1 MSILFVWAEGVDY
14 LCDTHSK
21 IIASMTVD
29 TENAEPK
36 SRYLVLH
43 ILCWAVLIV
52 TPMFFHSSGDDWL
65 VVLNRYMRWLGNP
78 LAYLLVFYLN
88 YLWLVPR
95 FLLKKNDWKMFL
107 FINLLALICGVF
119 MVDVWHCCAVHLL
132 PSLNDIPSR
141 RPTFKF
147 QRYFWAVL
155 TLILIISL
163 AVAVRMIQRWQ
174 HIEEAR
180 KEAETARAEAELS
193 NLRNQLNPHF
203 LLNTLN
209 NIYALIA
216 FDQEKA
222 QTAVGELSK
231 LLRHVLYENQ
241 QDFVPLCKE
250 ADFMRNYIELMKIR
264 LTDNVKVTANINVQ
278 PNDSTPVAPLIFISL
293 IENAFKHGISPQGK
307 GDIKIDL
314 SQANGEISCEIRNTC
329 YPKRENDKSGSG
341 IGLEQ
346 VSRRL
351 ELMYPDRYTWEQGKS
366 EDGSEYFS
374 KIIIKK
380 K

>member
-1 MSILFVWAEGVDY
+1 MSNDLDK
-14 LCDTHSK
+14 TK
-21 IIASMTVD
+21 I
-29 TENAEPK
+29 K
-36 SRYLVLH
+36 SRYLILH
-43 ILCWAVLIV
+43 LLCWAVLIAI
-52 TPMFFHSSGDDWL
+52 PLFFHSSNDDWQT
-65 VVLNRYMRWLGNP
+65 VWNRYIRWLGNP
-78 LAYLLVFYLN
+78 LAYILVFYLN
-88 YLWLVPR
+88 YLLVVPR
-95 FLLKKNDWKMFL
+95 YLLKRNWKMFL
-107 FINLLALICGVF
+107 LTNMIVIVGGIFVMDLWHWSGVQ
-119 MVDVWHCCAVHLL
+119 LL
-132 PSLNDIPSR
+132 PEIHNVHPN
-141 RPTFKF
+141 RPYVTFP
-147 QRYFWAVL
+147 RYFWAIL

-163 AVAVRMIQRWQ
+163 AVAVRMIQHWH
-174 HIEEAR
+174 HIEEVR
-180 KEAETARAEAELS
+180 QEAETARAEAELS
-193 NLRNQLNPHF
+193 NLRNQMNPHF

-216 FDQEKA
+216 FDQDKA

-264 LTDNVKVTANINVQ
+264 VTDNVKIDANLNVA

-293 IENAFKHGISPQGK
+293 IENAFKHGISPQGS
-307 GDIKIDL
+307 GEIKIDL
-314 SQANGEISCEIRNTC
+314 NQVNGDITCEITNTC

-351 ELMYPDRYTWEQGKS
+351 ELMYPDRYTWEKGTTADGKQ
-366 EDGSEYFS
+366 YHS

-380 K
+380 EQKS

>member
-1 MSILFVWAEGVDY
+1 MTTSLIE
-14 LCDTHSK
+14 SK
-21 IIASMTVD
+21 
-29 TENAEPK
+29 PK
-36 SRYLVLH
+36 NRYLVLH
-43 ILCWAVLIV
+43 ALCWALLIIV
-52 TPMFFHSSGDDWL
+52 PMFFHSSNDDWL
-65 VVLNRYMRWLGNP
+65 TVWNRYVRWLGNP
-78 LAYLLVFYLN
+78 LAYMLVFYLN

-95 FLLKKNDWKMFL
+95 FLLKKRDWKMFIL
-107 FINLLALICGVF
+107 INLLVLVTGILLT
-119 MVDVWHCCAVHLL
+119 DIWHWCVVQFL
-132 PSLNDIPSR
+132 PEINNKLPQRSSFRFP
-141 RPTFKF
+141 
-147 QRYFWAVL
+147 RYFWKL
-155 TLILIISL
+155 LILMLIIAL

-174 HIEEAR
+174 HIEESR
-180 KEAETARAEAELS
+180 KEAEAARAEAELS

-216 FDQEKA
+216 FDQDKA

-241 QDFVPLCKE
+241 QDFVPLYKE

-264 LTDNVKVTANINVQ
+264 VTDNVKIDANIDVN

-307 GDIKIDL
+307 GEIKIDL
-314 SQANGEISCEIRNTC
+314 KQVDGDITCEIHNTC

-351 ELMYPDRYTWEQGKS
+351 ELMYPDRYTWEKGKT
-366 EDGSEYFS
+366 EDGSQYYS
-374 KIIIKK
+374 KITIKK
-380 K
+380 EKS

>member
-1 MSILFVWAEGVDY
+1 
-14 LCDTHSK
+14 
-21 IIASMTVD
+21 MTNELD
-29 TENAEPK
+29 QPKSK

-43 ILCWAVLIV
+43 FLCWAVLIIV
-52 TPMFFHSSGDDWL
+52 PMFFHSSGDDWTS
-65 VVLNRYMRWLGNP
+65 VWRRYLRWLGNP
-78 LAYLLVFYLN
+78 LTYMLVFYLN
-88 YLWLVPR
+88 YLWVVPR
-95 FLLKKNDWKMFL
+95 YLLKRRDWKTFILINVLIIVVSMFAMDAWYWIVTHT
-107 FINLLALICGVF
+107 FPELLESRPKKR
-119 MVDVWHCCAVHLL
+119 VHRL
-132 PSLNDIPSR
+132 P
-141 RPTFKF
+141 
-147 QRYFWAVL
+147 RYFWAVL
-155 TLILIISL
+155 TLMLIIAL
-163 AVAVRMIQRWQ
+163 AVAVRMLQRWH

-216 FDQEKA
+216 FDQSKA

-264 LTDNVKVTANINVQ
+264 VTDNVKIDANINVA

-307 GDIKIDL
+307 GEIKIDL
-314 SQANGEISCEIRNTC
+314 NQSDGNITCEIQNTC

-351 ELMYPDRYTWEQGKS
+351 ELMYPDRYTWEKGKTD
-366 EDGSEYFS
+366 DGKQYYS
-374 KIIIKK
+374 IITIKK
-380 K
+380 EQP

>member
-1 MSILFVWAEGVDY
+1 
-14 LCDTHSK
+14 
-21 IIASMTVD
+21 MTTTSD
-29 TENAEPK
+29 DKKQGN
-36 SRYLVLH
+36 RYLMLH
-43 ILCWAVLIV
+43 VLCWALLFIV
-52 TPMFFHSSGDDWL
+52 PLFIHGSDESWTKVSH
-65 VVLNRYMRWLGNP
+65 RYMRGLGAS
-78 LAYLLVFYLN
+78 LSYMVVFYLN
-88 YLWLVPR
+88 YLWIVPR
-95 FLLKKNDWKMFL
+95 YMLKKKDWKMFL
-107 FINLLALICGVF
+107 FINVLLLVAGQLA
-119 MVDVWHCCAVHLL
+119 VDLWHVIINNYM
-132 PSLNDIPSR
+132 PEWNNSGPRPGKQFSR
-141 RPTFKF
+141 MP
-147 QRYFWAVL
+147 RYFYGSLVN
-155 TLILIISL
+155 ILFIAL
-163 AVAVRMIQRWQ
+163 AVAVRMYQRWQ

-180 KEAETARAEAELS
+180 KEAEAARAEAELS

-216 FDQEKA
+216 FDQDKA

-264 LTDNVKVTANINVQ
+264 VTDNVKIDANINVA

-293 IENAFKHGISPQGK
+293 IENAFKHGISPQGT
-307 GDIKIDL
+307 GNIKIDL
-314 SQANGEISCEIRNTC
+314 SQADGDITCEIQNTC

-351 ELMYPDRYTWEQGKS
+351 ELMYPDRYTWEKGKTD
-366 EDGSEYFS
+366 DGKQYYS
-374 KIIIKK
+374 KITIKK
-380 K
+380 EQP

>member
-1 MSILFVWAEGVDY
+1 MSSELDR
-14 LCDTHSK
+14 SK
-21 IIASMTVD
+21 
-29 TENAEPK
+29 PK
-36 SRYLVLH
+36 YRYLILH
-43 ILCWAVLIV
+43 LLCWSVLIIV
-52 TPMFFHSSGDDWL
+52 PLFFHNTAEDWL
-65 VVLNRYMRWLGNP
+65 VVRNRYLRWLGSP
-78 LAYLLVFYLN
+78 LSYILVFYLN

-95 FLLKKNDWKMFL
+95 FLLKKSDWKL
-107 FINLLALICGVF
+107 FVLANLLVITAGLF
-119 MVDVWHCCAVHLL
+119 LMDVWHWFSIQIW
-132 PSLNDIPSR
+132 PEINSNGPK
-141 RPTFKF
+141 RPFIKF
-147 QRYFWAVL
+147 PRYFWAVM
-155 TLILIISL
+155 TLILIIAL

-180 KEAETARAEAELS
+180 KEAEAARAEAELS

-216 FDQEKA
+216 FDQDKA

-264 LTDNVKVTANINVQ
+264 VTDNVKINTNINIQ

-307 GDIKIDL
+307 GEISIDL
-314 SQANGEISCEIRNTC
+314 NQVDGDITCEIHNTC

-341 IGLEQ
+341 IGLDQ

-351 ELMYPDRYTWEQGKS
+351 ELMYPDRYTWEKGKTP
-366 EDGSEYFS
+366 DGQQYYS

-380 K
+380 